1 MRKISG
7 GYADYWNKRAE
18 TYADLDLIT
27 SKRSA
32 YKIVDVL
39 KSIYFSDGVSTSA
52 ILDVGCGPG
61 IITKVIRNNFRNALV
76 YGTDISKKMIEMA
89 ERNAVSRMVFFKDN
103 FIRPMDSR
111 LCDYNYYDVIIMSL
125 MIHHLTDGKDL
136 IALKRAFDLLRSGG
150 KIVVVESVPP
160 AEEEIYE
167 EYKRIFNLK
176 EIRNVYTTNKLIS
189 LLRFCGFEKVR
200 YSSYRFEI
208 RLLNWL
214 NHKTLFSEDIKKIY
228 NLHIN
233 SSKTF
238 KDSYQMVSIEG
249 GDFILNCKMA
259 IVWGEAKKQVLD

>member
-1 MRKISG
+1 
-7 GYADYWNKRAE
+7 
-18 TYADLDLIT
+18 
-27 SKRSA
+27 
-32 YKIVDVL
+32 
-39 KSIYFSDGVSTSA
+39 
-52 ILDVGCGPG
+52 
-61 IITKVIRNNFRNALV
+61 
-76 YGTDISKKMIEMA
+76 
-89 ERNAVSRMVFFKDN
+89 
-103 FIRPMDSR
+103 
-111 LCDYNYYDVIIMSL
+111 MSL

-214 NHKTLFSEDIKKIY
+214 NDKTLFSEDIKKIY